1 MAKIKKVSL
10 KKQKQAPFFL
20 KGTYFRVTIKKLLL
34 SSIFLPK
41 GITSM
46 FDTILFIVALIV
58 ILFFIVQF
66 VCKRKQTS
74 NKKTSV
80 EPMNYAEEDSNSY
93 TSWSES
99 ASDHDGDGDADA
111 DGR

>member
-1 MAKIKKVSL
+1 
-10 KKQKQAPFFL
+10 
-20 KGTYFRVTIKKLLL
+20 
-34 SSIFLPK
+34 
-41 GITSM
+41 M
-46 FDTILFIVALIV
+46 FDTVLFIVALIV

-66 VCKRKQTS
+66 VFKRKQTS

-80 EPMNYAEEDSNSY
+80 EPMNYAEEDANSY

-99 ASDHDGDGDADA
+99 ASKHDSDGDSDSDSDA

>member
-1 MAKIKKVSL
+1 
-10 KKQKQAPFFL
+10 
-20 KGTYFRVTIKKLLL
+20 
-34 SSIFLPK
+34 
-41 GITSM
+41 M
-46 FDTILFIVALIV
+46 FDTVLFIVALIV

-66 VCKRKQTS
+66 VFKRKQTS

-99 ASDHDGDGDADA
+99 ASNHDHDGDGDADG
-111 DGR
+111 DGRQKKAPSYEEAFLYFDNTRLPLVNE

>member
-1 MAKIKKVSL
+1 
-10 KKQKQAPFFL
+10 
-20 KGTYFRVTIKKLLL
+20 
-34 SSIFLPK
+34 
-41 GITSM
+41 M
-46 FDTILFIVALIV
+46 FDTVLFIVALIV

-66 VCKRKQTS
+66 VFKRKQTS

-99 ASDHDGDGDADA
+99 ASNHDHDDDGDGDADG
-111 DGR
+111 DGRQKKAPSYEEAFLYFDNTRLPLVNE

>member
-1 MAKIKKVSL
+1 
-10 KKQKQAPFFL
+10 
-20 KGTYFRVTIKKLLL
+20 
-34 SSIFLPK
+34 
-41 GITSM
+41 M
-46 FDTILFIVALIV
+46 FDTVLFIVALIV

-66 VCKRKQTS
+66 VFKRKQTL

-99 ASDHDGDGDADA
+99 ASNHDHDGDGDADA
-111 DGR
+111 DGRQKKAPSHEEAFLYLDNTRLPLVNE

>member
-1 MAKIKKVSL
+1 
-10 KKQKQAPFFL
+10 
-20 KGTYFRVTIKKLLL
+20 
-34 SSIFLPK
+34 
-41 GITSM
+41 M
-46 FDTILFIVALIV
+46 FDTVLFIVALIV

-66 VCKRKQTS
+66 VFKRKQAS

-80 EPMNYAEEDSNSY
+80 EPMNYTEEDSNSY

-99 ASDHDGDGDADA
+99 ASNHDHDGDGNADA